1 MCSSGAAVAPPAV
14 RVNRMK
20 FPVRRSSTP
29 LKSPAMPTGHVRG
42 VGRSPIRAWISSIS
56 SRAWRPGRSHLL
68 ITVMIGI
75 RRCLHTWNSFSV
87 CGSRPFAASMSITAE
102 STAVSTR

>member
-1 MCSSGAAVAPPAV
+1 
-14 RVNRMK
+14 
-20 FPVRRSSTP
+20 
-29 LKSPAMPTGHVRG
+29 MPTGHVSG

-75 RRCLHTWNSFSV
+75 RRCLQTWNSFSV